1 MSRDDLALLL
11 ARIAVMAGKSVA
23 GIFGHKVETV
33 WKPDASPVTNA
44 DKAAEAAIIPLLADA
59 LPGVPV
65 VSEEL
70 VAAGCIPEIGE
81 RFVLVDPLDGTREFI
96 AGRPEV
102 TVNIAL
108 VENGR
113 PTAGAVYAPLMGRLW
128 FGGTEARVK
137 MIAPGAD
144 LGEAASARRIAV
156 RKPPLKGLVALTS
169 RSHLDTASEA
179 YLARWRV
186 TERRA
191 MGSSLKFCLI
201 AEGKADLY
209 PRLAPTREWDTAA
222 GHAVLA
228 AAGGDVLTPEGQ
240 PLRYGKAAAQFLH
253 AGFIAV
259 GGLRLGKSVPDPTS
273 KLPELRALSPG
284 CRPDRFRHRSD
295 AK

>member
-128 FGGTEARVK
+128 FGGTEARV
-137 MIAPGAD
+137 IDDSSGSRAGRGSVSAPHCSPQAAIDRLSRAD
-144 LGEAASARRIAV
+144 QPLASRHRERGLFGSLAGHRETGH
-156 RKPPLKGLVALTS
+156 GLV
-169 RSHLDTASEA
+169 
-179 YLARWRV
+179 
-186 TERRA
+186 TEVLFDRR
-191 MGSSLKFCLI
+191 
-201 AEGKADLY
+201 
-209 PRLAPTREWDTAA
+209 
-222 GHAVLA
+222 
-228 AAGGDVLTPEGQ
+228 
-240 PLRYGKAAAQFLH
+240 
-253 AGFIAV
+253 
-259 GGLRLGKSVPDPTS
+259 GKSRT
-273 KLPELRALSPG
+273 LPPSRTDTRVGHGRGPCCPCCGRGRCPYA
-284 CRPDRFRHRSD
+284 
-295 AK
+295 